1 MTILRLEVTFLESSP
16 EAGGLSH
23 PAHLFLGREAQGGN
37 NSIRRQGAQ
46 VSKNK
51 TVPRSASSEI
61 EDPGKLLP
69 LIYVSR

>member
-1 MTILRLEVTFLESSP
+1 MAILRLEVPFLESSP
-16 EAGGLSH
+16 VAGGLSH
-23 PAHLFLGREAQGGN
+23 PAHLDLGREARGEN
-37 NSIRRQGAQ
+37 NPIRGQGAQ
-46 VSKNK
+46 VSRNR